1 VTTKIRA
8 IETEPR
14 VPARTSG
21 VLGPFRFRDYR
32 LLWTGLIVSNLGT
45 WMQFTALGYL
55 VVAIAPTPR
64 MGAFYVGVLGA
75 SNAIPALVLSPF
87 AGVVADRFPRRRVLL
102 ITNTLTSLIALA
114 LAVLAQFHVLALWE
128 IFVLSGARAAT
139 QSFDAPARQSW
150 VPLLV
155 PREFVGNA
163 IGLNSIAFNGPSVL
177 GPPLAGALI
186 LTVGVQTAFYFNA
199 VSTLAVIVALVLMR
213 PAPPS
218 SAAREPMLEA
228 MAAGARFLFGHPV
241 LRSVVTLLVVT
252 CICVRP
258 YSQLMPA
265 YAAHIVH
272 VDARGLGLLLA
283 ASGVGA
289 IGGSIIT
296 AVIGARRRGI
306 VWFVSALVMSLSS
319 MLLGITHVFAVALG
333 ILVVLGMAV
342 LSFAGSSNVLL
353 QTLAPDEMRGRAIS
367 VFSMIMLG
375 FVPLGSLALGSLA
388 TLIGLPRAVVLG
400 GAVSLVLAMVVFMKN
415 AALRDV

>member
-1 VTTKIRA
+1 VTTNVRA

-21 VLGPFRFRDYR
+21 VLAPFRFRDYR
-32 LLWTGLIVSNLGT
+32 LLWTGLIISNLGT

-55 VVAIAPTPR
+55 VVEIAATPR
-64 MGAFYVGVLGA
+64 LGAFYVGVLGA

-114 LAVLAQFHVLALWE
+114 LALLAQFHVLALWE
-128 IFVLSGARAAT
+128 IFVLSGMRAAT

-163 IGLNSIAFNGPSVL
+163 IGLNSVAFNGPSVL

-186 LTVGVQTAFYFNA
+186 LTVGVQMAFYFNA
-199 VSTLAVIVALVLMR
+199 VSTLAVVVALVMMR

-218 SAAREPMLEA
+218 SAAREPMLQA
-228 MAAGARFLFGHPV
+228 MAAGARFLFSNPV

-265 YAAHIVH
+265 YAAHVVH

-296 AVIGARRRGI
+296 AVVGARRRGV

-319 MLLGITHVFAVALG
+319 MLLGITHVFVVALG

-353 QTLAPDEMRGRAIS
+353 QTIAPDEMRGRAIS

-388 TLIGLPRAVVLG
+388 TLIGLPRAIVLG
-400 GAVSLVLAMVVFMKN
+400 GAVSLLLAMVVFMKN
-415 AALRDV
+415 AALREV

>member
-1 VTTKIRA
+1 MTTKLRA

-14 VPARTSG
+14 IPARTSG
-21 VLGPFRFRDYR
+21 VLAPFQFRDYR
-32 LLWTGLIVSNLGT
+32 LLWTGLIISNLGT

-55 VVAIAPTPR
+55 VVAIAPTAR
-64 MGAFYVGVLGA
+64 LGAFYVGVLGA
-75 SNAIPALVLSPF
+75 ANAIPALVLSPF

-102 ITNTLTSLIALA
+102 ITNTMTSLIAL
-114 LAVLAQFHVLALWE
+114 VLALLSQFHGLQLWE

-163 IGLNSIAFNGPSVL
+163 IGLNSVAFNAPSVL
-177 GPPLAGALI
+177 GPPIAGALI
-186 LTVGVQTAFYFNA
+186 LTVGVQMAFYFNA
-199 VSTLAVIVALVLMR
+199 VSTLAVVVALIFMQ

-218 SAAREPMLEA
+218 STAREPMLEA
-228 MAAGARFLFGHPV
+228 MAAGARFLFSHPV

-265 YAAHIVH
+265 YAAHVVH

-289 IGGSIIT
+289 IAGSVIT
-296 AVIGARRRGI
+296 AIIGARRRGV
-306 VWFVSALVMSLSS
+306 VWFVSAVIMSLAS
-319 MLLGITHVFAVALG
+319 MLLGLTHVFVLALA
-333 ILVVLGMAV
+333 ILMVLGMAV

-375 FVPLGSLALGSLA
+375 LVPAGSLALGSVA
-388 TLIGLPRAVVLG
+388 TVIGLPRAMVLG
-400 GAVSLVLAMVVFMKN
+400 GAVSLVLAIVVFMKN
-415 AALRDV
+415 AALREV

>member
-1 VTTKIRA
+1 VGNLRA
-8 IETEPR
+8 
-14 VPARTSG
+14 
-21 VLGPFRFRDYR
+21 L
-32 LLWTGLIVSNLGT
+32 
-45 WMQFTALGYL
+45 
-55 VVAIAPTPR
+55 
-64 MGAFYVGVLGA
+64 
-75 SNAIPALVLSPF
+75 
-87 AGVVADRFPRRRVLL
+87 
-102 ITNTLTSLIALA
+102 
-114 LAVLAQFHVLALWE
+114 
-128 IFVLSGARAAT
+128 GARAAT

-155 PREFVGNA
+155 SREFVGNA
-163 IGLNSIAFNGPSVL
+163 IGLNSVAFNGPSVL

-186 LTVGVQTAFYFNA
+186 LTVGVQMAFYFNA
-199 VSTLAVIVALVLMR
+199 LSTLAVIVALVMMR

-218 SAAREPMLEA
+218 SAAREPMLQA
-228 MAAGARFLFGHPV
+228 MGAGARFLFNHPV
-241 LRSVVTLLVVT
+241 LRSVVGLLVVT

-265 YAAHIVH
+265 YAAHVVH

-296 AVIGARRRGI
+296 AVIGARRRGV

-319 MLLGITHVFAVALG
+319 MLLGITHVFVVALG

-375 FVPLGSLALGSLA
+375 FVPLGSLALGSVA
-388 TLIGLPRAVVLG
+388 TLIGLPRAMVLG

>member
-388 TLIGLPRAVVLG
+388 TLIGLPRAMVLG